1 MSYRIVLAEISYQW
15 YWFSFREYNPNI
27 TEVGESLYL
36 AVIRDAY
43 APDLAQAS
51 STQIRSIAAFL
62 APLGSHLPRKK
73 YCIGKYL

>member
-43 APDLAQAS
+43 APDLG
-51 STQIRSIAAFL
+51 TGIIHPDKIYCCIF
-62 APLGSHLPRKK
+62 GTPRVTSAKK
-73 YCIGKYL
+73 EVLYR